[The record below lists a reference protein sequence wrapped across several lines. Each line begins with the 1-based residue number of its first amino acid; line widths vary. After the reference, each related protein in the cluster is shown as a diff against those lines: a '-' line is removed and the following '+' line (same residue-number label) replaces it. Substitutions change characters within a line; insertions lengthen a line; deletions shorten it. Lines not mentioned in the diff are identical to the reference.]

1 MGLAVTANMDKGE
14 ERLEVN
20 RQDDLED
27 CVLNEATLK
36 FTKHFQEQMP
46 NRQGG
51 LQEVTQVDEVVPD
64 RDHQD
69 ISEEEDS

>member
-1 MGLAVTANMDKGE
+1 MGIAATANMDKGE

-27 CVLNEATLK
+27 CILNEATLK

-51 LQEVTQVDEVVPD
+51 LQEVT
-64 RDHQD
+64 
-69 ISEEEDS
+69 